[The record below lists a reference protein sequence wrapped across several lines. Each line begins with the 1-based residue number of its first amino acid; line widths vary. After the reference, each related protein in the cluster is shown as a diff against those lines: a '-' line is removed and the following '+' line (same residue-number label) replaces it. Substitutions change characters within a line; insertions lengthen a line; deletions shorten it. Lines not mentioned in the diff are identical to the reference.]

1 MMVLTFR
8 DVSKFAGVNPA
19 TEALISDGFVIDL
32 LCQNSKTICGEPKS
46 CISLMY
52 ILCAKYFSSHVEL
65 N

>member
-19 TEALISDGFVIDL
+19 TEALISDGFIIDL
-32 LCQNSKTICGEPKS
+32 FSFMPKFKV
-46 CISLMY
+46 LVY
-52 ILCAKYFSSHVEL
+52 LSSHLEL